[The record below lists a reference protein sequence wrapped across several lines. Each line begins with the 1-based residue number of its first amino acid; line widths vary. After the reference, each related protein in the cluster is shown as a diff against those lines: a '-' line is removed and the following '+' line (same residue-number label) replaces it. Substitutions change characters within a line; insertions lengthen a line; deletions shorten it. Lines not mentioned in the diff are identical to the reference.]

1 MVRIHRGNNL
11 SFWTGRGSISRIS
24 TGARVWS
31 RCLER
36 ADTVFAI
43 KYSINVDQCFEN
55 ENFRRSERE
64 RESGSEERGEKNRWT
79 MAWPISFFPLVLF
92 EIEAVDAD
100 ASRLA
105 TCREFSYI
113 SAEYRNLSVSSDSL
127 FVSRCSAGTLIFL
140 RSIEQR
146 KGKKRRS
153 RIPSPPPIYLQRVI
167 SRFSTECSTYDL
179 TPYHASITWYFS

>member
-24 TGARVWS
+24 TEQGFDHVVS
-31 RCLER
+31 NEPTRCLQSNIR
-36 ADTVFAI
+36 
-43 KYSINVDQCFEN
+43 SMWINVSKMKTFVVA
-55 ENFRRSERE
+55 RE

-179 TPYHASITWYFS
+179 TPYHASITS